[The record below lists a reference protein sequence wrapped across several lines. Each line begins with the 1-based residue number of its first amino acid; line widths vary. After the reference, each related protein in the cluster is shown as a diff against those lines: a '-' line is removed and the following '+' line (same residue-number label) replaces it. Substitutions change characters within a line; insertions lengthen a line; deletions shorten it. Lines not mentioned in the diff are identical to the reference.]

1 MHIGKKISRIREIFG
16 IKQEALA
23 MSLQISQQQVSK
35 LEQCEEIE
43 ADTLRRIA
51 AALGLSVNAIQQFD
65 EQLLQQHI
73 LSGSNRSFDYTGLNF
88 HPLQKIVELYEDKVK
103 LLERLLEKDRMV

>member
-1 MHIGKKISRIREIFG
+1 MNIGKKISRIREIFG

-23 MSLQISQQQVSK
+23 MSLQVSQQQVSR
-35 LEQCEEIE
+35 LELSEEIE
-43 ADTLRRIA
+43 AETLRKIA

-73 LSGSNRSFDYTGLNF
+73 LSGNSRSFDYTGLNF

-103 LLERLLEKDRMV
+103 LLERLLEQAK